1 MAANTQELQEA
12 SENVLG
18 FKSQVHKEWIT
29 LGTWKLIE
37 ERKSSKQQNMSNTL

>member
-12 SENVLG
+12 SEKVLG

-29 LGTWKLIE
+29 PETWKLID
-37 ERKSSKQQNMSNTL
+37 ERKSSEQQNMSNTL